1 MEFFV
6 AFALVTAL
14 IVPALNVEASRSTSV
29 YSGEAA
35 SCSRTAKSS
44 TRLLI
49 SLSVIYKQ
57 ITLENK
63 LLALCNVDLSPVRA
77 SLPVDPFPPNNFPFS
92 HSSWISW

>member
-49 SLSVIYKQ
+49 SLSVICKQ